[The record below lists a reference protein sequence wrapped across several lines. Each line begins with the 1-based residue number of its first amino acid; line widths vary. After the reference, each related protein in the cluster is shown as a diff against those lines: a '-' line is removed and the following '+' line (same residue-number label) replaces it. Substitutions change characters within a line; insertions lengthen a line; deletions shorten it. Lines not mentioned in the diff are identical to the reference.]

1 MNPTIGGMIM
11 SAESDQDCSLEV
23 PGTFRVDRAELPLEV
38 SVLPTG
44 SSPGSR
50 TVMATWAVPRALETQ
65 QMKVVLMHSSEGW
78 SRSRVPWGIA
88 EGGRGPVVVF
98 HS

>member
-11 SAESDQDCSLEV
+11 SAESDEDCSLE
-23 PGTFRVDRAELPLEV
+23 G
-38 SVLPTG
+38 
-44 SSPGSR
+44 PGSR
-50 TVMATWAVPRALETQ
+50 TLMATWAVPRALETQ